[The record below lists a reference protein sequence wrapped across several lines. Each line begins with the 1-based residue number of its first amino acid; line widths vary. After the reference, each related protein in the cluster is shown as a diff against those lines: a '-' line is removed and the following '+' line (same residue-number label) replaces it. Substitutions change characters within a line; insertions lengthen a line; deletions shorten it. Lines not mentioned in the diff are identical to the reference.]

1 MAFPDTITA
10 HDYKVHLVA
19 DFDALHIWE
28 RSDRLLLQ
36 RQIMVLLVDKI
47 ANRPR
52 QIQIS
57 IDPSLRINV
66 RAGLSDP
73 QALAWVCRLVVDT
86 QRLSTAL
93 DAGDGAGV
101 AGVGDVEGGLV
112 LVHGTLIVRYH
123 EYDVGCAAF

>member
-1 MAFPDTITA
+1 MAFPDPITA

-36 RQIMVLLVDKI
+36 RQIMVLFVYKI
-47 ANRPR
+47 ANRPG

-57 IDPSLRINV
+57 INPPLRIHMAP
-66 RAGLSDP
+66 RLSDP
-73 QALAWVCRLVVDT
+73 QSFTWMGRLVVDT

-93 DAGDGAGV
+93 DAGNRA
-101 AGVGDVEGGLV
+101 
-112 LVHGTLIVRYH
+112 
-123 EYDVGCAAF
+123 